1 MPVLNSVIAETMPSE
16 RPSFM
21 REGAH
26 NFSTSPTPITPN
38 VAARPV
44 SLSDTPV
51 RQSGSSN
58 QTAEKSVK
66 GAGFFDILISVS
78 LFAIFFGLPIF
89 FTGLTFQGIAFE
101 KQMYFYVWLLI
112 GIVAWASKGVVT
124 GEMHIRR
131 TALDIFILLF
141 LVVYGVS
148 AVLSVDRWHS
158 FWGFF
163 GDPSRGMI
171 SLLALTLAYYFIMSH
186 FTMKRFFLMFG
197 GFLAAGFLV
206 VAWSILGVSG
216 ISFLP
221 IAMQSYAP
229 LSLIGTVSTL
239 GIFISVLV
247 PLFITALYLIWKNTS
262 MKTGLRYGLLGFVGL
277 GLVGT
282 LYLML
287 ALYPCLLDT
296 SKSSLSWMVPLG
308 GISFFLVYILAQI
321 VRPPEQLTWVPML
334 VFVTMLSFL
343 MIGSN
348 SLLRATLP
356 VEVSPN
362 QRLSF
367 QVAKESLKENFFLG
381 VGPANYGY
389 AFSQYRPDEYN
400 NGPLYSVRFYQ
411 GTGVFFEALTTVGL
425 IGTVLFLIV
434 WLSYLSMGTYLLS
447 SDKEKNKYLSLGL
460 WTGSVMFFIAAF
472 TAPLN
477 GTLILIG
484 VLISTLA
491 LALLLKES
499 HSEERYYSLSFKA
512 SPKYAL
518 ALAFIFMLVS
528 AGVAFLFVFIGKVY
542 LADIA
547 VGTAARL
554 SAEAP
559 QKESLAL
566 IGGAITK
573 YPQEGRYYTRLG
585 QEQLSLLLD
594 VEVRKSEDDQDKDV
608 NSALYQ
614 QAVASIKEAVRRMP
628 NDVLAIET
636 LGLAKENGVPYVT
649 DADAA
654 VLLSDGFDSYRR
666 ASELEPTNPLL
677 IIKQGQMKRLLADA
691 KDPKVDAAEQGAL
704 YDEAK
709 GLFVKAVDKKS
720 NLAAAYYNLAL
731 TEARL
736 KNMDGAIKSITSA
749 MQYDRNNPNFKYNLG
764 IFYQVRDKG
773 NDKEL
778 AETAFKDI
786 LKDNEKLIDVRL
798 SLGLLY
804 ESWNKRDQA
813 LEQYRKILEFLPADG
828 NEMIRSTRGQVEKLI
843 STLQSGK
850 SNLTN
855 GSAAEIVQ
863 PTTLS
868 PSLPQASVEPNAS
881 PLTGPTP

>member
-1 MPVLNSVIAETMPSE
+1 MKKGT
-16 RPSFM
+16 
-21 REGAH
+21 H
-26 NFSTSPTPITPN
+26 NFSGTP
-38 VAARPV
+38 VATVSGTARPV
-44 SLSDTPV
+44 SPSDMPIREVSPAAT
-51 RQSGSSN
+51 
-58 QTAEKSVK
+58 KSVK
-66 GAGFFDILISVS
+66 GAGFFDALISFS
-78 LFAIFFGLPIF
+78 LFAIFFGLPVF

-101 KQMYFYVWLLI
+101 KQMYFYVWLLV

-141 LVVYGVS
+141 LAVYGVS
-148 AVLSVDRWHS
+148 ALLSVDRWHS

-163 GDPSRGMI
+163 GDPSRGVI
-171 SLLALTLAYYFIMSH
+171 SMVALALAYYFIMSH
-186 FTMKRFFLMFG
+186 FTMKRFYLMFG
-197 GFLAAGFLV
+197 GFLLSGFLV
-206 VAWSILGVSG
+206 VVWSILGVSG
-216 ISFLP
+216 VSFLP
-221 IAMQSYAP
+221 EAIQAYAP

-239 GIFISVLV
+239 GIFLSVLV
-247 PLFITALYLIWKNTS
+247 PLFITALYSVWKSTS
-262 MKTGLRYGLLGFVGL
+262 MKAGVRFTFLGFVGL

-287 ALYPCLLDT
+287 ALYPFLLDT
-296 SKSSLSWMVPLG
+296 TKNSLTWMVPLG

-321 VRPPEQLTWVPML
+321 VRPPEQLTWVPMF
-334 VFVTMLSFL
+334 VFVAILAFL

-362 QRLSF
+362 QKLSF

-389 AFSQYRPDEYN
+389 AFSQYRPNEYN
-400 NGPLYSVRFYQ
+400 NSPLYSVRFYQ
-411 GTGVFFEALTTVGL
+411 GTGVFFESLTTIGL
-425 IGTVLFLIV
+425 IGTALLLIV
-434 WLSYLSMGTYLLS
+434 WLSYLSMGMYLLS

-460 WTGSVMFFIAAF
+460 WTGSIMFFIAGF
-472 TAPLN
+472 TSPLN
-477 GTLILIG
+477 GTLVLIG
-484 VLISTLA
+484 VLVSTLA
-491 LALLLKES
+491 LALLFKES

-542 LADIA
+542 MADIA

-554 SAEAP
+554 SAQAP
-559 QKESLAL
+559 QKESLTL
-566 IGGAITK
+566 ISSAIAK

-594 VEVRKSEDDQDKDV
+594 VEVRKSQDDQDKDV

-614 QAVASIKEAVRRMP
+614 QAVANIKEATRRMP
-628 NDVLAIET
+628 NDVLSIET
-636 LGLAKENGVPYVT
+636 LGLAKENGVPYVVDT
-649 DADAA
+649 DAA
-654 VLLSDGFDSYRR
+654 VLLADGFDAYKR

-677 IIKQGQMKRLLADA
+677 IIKQGQMKRLQADA
-691 KDPKVDAAEQGAL
+691 KDPKADAAEQGAL
-704 YDEAK
+704 YDEAR
-709 GLFVKAVDKKS
+709 GLFTQAVQKKS

-731 TEARL
+731 TDARL
-736 KNMDGAIKSITSA
+736 KNMDAAIKDITSA

-786 LKDNEKLIDVRL
+786 LKDNDKLIDVRL

-813 LEQYRKILEFLPADG
+813 LEQYRKILDFLPTDG
-828 NEMIRSTRGQVEKLI
+828 NEMIQSTRKQVEKLI

-850 SNLTN
+850 SNIASN
-855 GSAAEIVQ
+855 SSAAEIVQ

-868 PSLPQASVEPNAS
+868 PSLPVAPSTEPNAS

>member
-1 MPVLNSVIAETMPSE
+1 MLSE
-16 RPSFM
+16 KPSFFK
-21 REGAH
+21 GGSGH
-26 NFSTSPTPITPN
+26 NFSGTPAST
-38 VAARPV
+38 VSSAARPV
-44 SLSDTPV
+44 SLSDMPA
-51 RQSGSSN
+51 REASS
-58 QTAEKSVK
+58 TAPKNAK
-66 GAGFFDILISVS
+66 GAGFFDALISVS

-148 AVLSVDRWHS
+148 ALMSVDRWHS

-171 SLLALTLAYYFIMSH
+171 SLTALALAYYFIMSH

-197 GFLAAGFLV
+197 GFLASGFLV
-206 VAWSILGVSG
+206 VVWSILGVSG
-216 ISFLP
+216 VSFLP
-221 IAMQSYAP
+221 EAIQTYAP

-239 GIFISVLV
+239 GIFLSVLV
-247 PLFITALYLIWKNTS
+247 PLFITALYLVWKSTS
-262 MKTGLRYGLLGFVGL
+262 MKPGFRFTFLGFIGL
-277 GLVGT
+277 GLLGT

-287 ALYPCLLDT
+287 ALYPFLLDT
-296 SKSSLSWMVPLG
+296 TKSSLSWMVPLG

-321 VRPPEQLTWVPML
+321 VRPPEQLTWVPMF
-334 VFVTMLSFL
+334 VFVAILAFL

-362 QRLSF
+362 QRLSL

-389 AFSQYRPDEYN
+389 AFSQYRPNEYN

-411 GTGVFFEALTTVGL
+411 GTGVFFESLTTIGL
-425 IGTVLFLIV
+425 IGTALLLIV
-434 WLSYLSMGTYLLS
+434 WLSYLSMGMYLLS

-460 WTGSVMFFIAAF
+460 WTGSIMFFIAAF

-491 LALLLKES
+491 LALLMKES

-547 VGTAARL
+547 VGTAARM
-554 SAEAP
+554 SAQAP

-566 IGGAITK
+566 MSSAIGK

-594 VEVRKSEDDQDKDV
+594 VEVRKSEEDQDKDV

-614 QAVASIKEAVRRMP
+614 QAVGNIKEATRRMP
-628 NDVLAIET
+628 NDVLSIET

-654 VLLSDGFDSYRR
+654 VLLTDGFDAYKR

-691 KDPKVDAAEQGAL
+691 KDPKADAVEQSAL
-704 YDEAK
+704 YEEAK
-709 GLFVKAVDKKS
+709 GLFMKAAEKKP
-720 NLAAAYYNLAL
+720 NLAAAHYNLAL

-736 KNMDGAIKSITSA
+736 KNMDGALKSITA
-749 MQYDRNNPNFKYNLG
+749 ALQYDRNNANFKYNQG

-786 LKDNEKLIDVRL
+786 LKDNDKLIDVRL

-813 LEQYRKILEFLPADG
+813 LEQYRKILDFLPTDG
-828 NEMIRSTRGQVEKLI
+828 NEMIQSTRKQVEKLI

-850 SNLTN
+850 SNIASDS
-855 GSAAEIVQ
+855 SAAEIVQ

-868 PSLPQASVEPNAS
+868 PSLPVAPSAEPNAS

>member
-1 MPVLNSVIAETMPSE
+1 
-16 RPSFM
+16 M
-21 REGAH
+21 REGTH
-26 NFSTSPTPITPN
+26 NFSASSASIIPN
-38 VAARPV
+38 VARPV
-44 SLSDTPV
+44 SSSDAPTH
-51 RQSGSSN
+51 QGASSGKVSG
-58 QTAEKSVK
+58 KGVK
-66 GAGFFDILISVS
+66 GVGFFDGLISVS

-89 FTGLTFQGIAFE
+89 FTGLTFQGVAFE
-101 KQMYFYVWLLI
+101 KQIYFYVWLLI

-141 LVVYGVS
+141 LAVYGVS

-163 GDPSRGMI
+163 GDPSRGLL
-171 SLLALTLAYYFIMSH
+171 SLVALTLAYYFIMSH

-206 VAWSILGVSG
+206 VVWSILGISG

-221 IAMQSYAP
+221 AAVQSYAP

-247 PLFITALYLIWKNTS
+247 PLFITALYLIWKS
-262 MKTGLRYGLLGFVGL
+262 GSVKTGLRYALLGLSGF

-287 ALYPCLLDT
+287 ALYPFLLDPT
-296 SKSSLSWMVPLG
+296 KSSLAWMVPLG

-334 VFVTMLSFL
+334 TFVTILSFF

-400 NGPLYSVRFYQ
+400 NSPLYSVRFYQ
-411 GTGVFFEALTTVGL
+411 GTGVFFESLTTVGL
-425 IGTVLFLIV
+425 IGTALLLIV
-434 WLSYLSMGTYLLS
+434 WLSYLSMGMYLLS

-460 WTGSVMFFIAAF
+460 WTGSIMFFIAAF

-477 GTLILIG
+477 GALVLIG
-484 VLISTLA
+484 VLVSTLA

-518 ALAFIFMLVS
+518 ALAFTFMLVS

-542 LADIA
+542 LADIS
-547 VGTAARL
+547 VGRAARL
-554 SAEAP
+554 SAAAP
-559 QKESLAL
+559 QKESLTL
-566 IGGAITK
+566 ISGAIAK
-573 YPQEGRYYTRLG
+573 YPQEGRYYTRFG
-585 QEQLSLLLD
+585 QEQLSLLLN
-594 VEVRKSEDDQDKDV
+594 VEVRKSESDQDKDV

-614 QAVASIKEAVRRMP
+614 QAVANIKEATRRMP

-636 LGLAKENGVPYVT
+636 LGLSKENGVPYVDDT
-649 DADAA
+649 DATT
-654 VLLSDGFDSYRR
+654 LLSDGFEAYKR

-677 IIKQGQMKRLLADA
+677 LIKQGQMKRLLADA
-691 KDPKVDAAEQGAL
+691 KDPKADAAEQAAL
-704 YDEAK
+704 YEEAK
-709 GLFVKAVDKKS
+709 GLFAQAVEKKP
-720 NLAAAYYNLAL
+720 NLAAAHYNLAL

-736 KNMDGAIKSITSA
+736 KNMDGAIKDITSA

-778 AETAFKDI
+778 AEAAFKDI
-786 LKDNEKLIDVRL
+786 LKDNEKLVDVRL

-813 LEQYRKILEFLPADG
+813 LEQYRRILDFLPADG
-828 NEMIRSTRGQVEKLI
+828 NEVIQSTRKQVEKLI
-843 STLQSGK
+843 STIQSGK

-855 GSAAEIVQ
+855 SSVAEIAQ
-863 PTTLS
+863 PTTAS
-868 PSLPQASVEPNAS
+868 SSLPALETPIEPNAS
-881 PLTGPTP
+881 SLTGPTP

>member
-1 MPVLNSVIAETMPSE
+1 MSSE

-26 NFSTSPTPITPN
+26 NFSATQASVVPN
-38 VAARPV
+38 AARPV
-44 SLSDTPV
+44 SLSDTPAPV
-51 RQSGSSN
+51 RQGAFPGQS
-58 QTAEKSVK
+58 SVK
-66 GAGFFDILISVS
+66 GVKGVGFFDTLISVS

-101 KQMYFYVWLLI
+101 KQMYFYIWLLI

-141 LVVYGVS
+141 LAVYGVS
-148 AVLSVDRWHS
+148 ALFSVDRWHS

-163 GDPSRGMI
+163 GDPSRGFL
-171 SLLALTLAYYFIMSH
+171 SLVALTLAYYFIMSH

-197 GFLAAGFLV
+197 GFLTAGFLV
-206 VAWSILGVSG
+206 VVWSILGVSG

-221 IAMQSYAP
+221 VAMQTYSP

-247 PLFITALYLIWKNTS
+247 PLFITALYLVWKSVS
-262 MKTGLRYGLLGFVGL
+262 MKTGLRYGLLGLIGL
-277 GLVGT
+277 GLAGT

-287 ALYPCLLDT
+287 ALYPFLLDP
-296 SKSSLSWMVPLG
+296 SKSSLAWMVPLG

-334 VFVTMLSFL
+334 VFVMILSFF

-367 QVAKESLKENFFLG
+367 QVARESLKENFFLG

-389 AFSQYRPDEYN
+389 AFSQYRPAEYN
-400 NGPLYSVRFYQ
+400 KGSLYSVRFYQ
-411 GTGVFFEALTTVGL
+411 GTGIFFEALTTVGI
-425 IGTVLFLIV
+425 IGTVLLLIV
-434 WLSYLSMGTYLLS
+434 WLSYLSMGMYLLS

-460 WTGSVMFFIAAF
+460 WTGSIMFFIAAF

-477 GTLILIG
+477 GALVLIG
-484 VLISTLA
+484 VLVSTLA

-518 ALAFIFMLVS
+518 ALAFTFMLVS

-542 LADIA
+542 MADIA

-554 SAEAP
+554 SVQAP
-559 QKESLAL
+559 QKESKDL
-566 IGGAITK
+566 IKGAIIK

-585 QEQLSLLLD
+585 QEQLSLLLN
-594 VEVRKSEDDQDKDV
+594 VEMRKPEGDQDKIA
-608 NSALYQ
+608 NTALYQ
-614 QAVASIKEAVRRMP
+614 EAKANLAEATRRMP
-628 NDVLAIET
+628 NDVLAVET
-636 LGLAKENGVPYVT
+636 LGLANENGVPYVDDT
-649 DADAA
+649 DAATL
-654 VLLSDGFDSYRR
+654 LLSAFDAYKR

-677 IIKQGQMKRLLADA
+677 LIKQGQMKRLLADT
-691 KDPKVDAAEQGAL
+691 KDPKTESAEQSAL
-704 YDEAK
+704 YGEAK
-709 GLFVKAVDKKS
+709 GFFDGAIGKKPD
-720 NLAAAYYNLAL
+720 LAAAYYNLAL
-731 TEARL
+731 TDARL
-736 KNMDGAIKSITSA
+736 KNMDGAIKDITSA

-778 AETAFKDI
+778 AEAAFKDI
-786 LKDNEKLIDVRL
+786 LKDNEKLVDVRL

-813 LEQYRKILEFLPADG
+813 LEQYRRILDFLPADG
-828 NEMIRSTRGQVEKLI
+828 NEVIQSTRKQVEKLI

-850 SNLTN
+850 SNIAPN
-855 GSAAEIVQ
+855 SSVAEIAQ
-863 PTTLS
+863 PTTTS
-868 PSLPQASVEPNAS
+868 PSLPALETPLEPNAS

>member
-1 MPVLNSVIAETMPSE
+1 MLSE
-16 RPSFM
+16 KPSFFK
-21 REGAH
+21 GGSGH
-26 NFSTSPTPITPN
+26 NFSGTPAST
-38 VAARPV
+38 VSSAARPV
-44 SLSDTPV
+44 SLSDMPA
-51 RQSGSSN
+51 REASS
-58 QTAEKSVK
+58 TAPKNAK
-66 GAGFFDILISVS
+66 GAGFFDALISVS

-148 AVLSVDRWHS
+148 ALMSVDRWHS

-171 SLLALTLAYYFIMSH
+171 SLTALALAYYFIMSH

-197 GFLAAGFLV
+197 GFLASGFLV
-206 VAWSILGVSG
+206 VVWSILGVSG
-216 ISFLP
+216 VSFLP
-221 IAMQSYAP
+221 EAIQAYAP

-239 GIFISVLV
+239 GIFLSVLV
-247 PLFITALYLIWKNTS
+247 PLFITALYLVWKSTS
-262 MKTGLRYGLLGFVGL
+262 MKPGFRFTFLGFIGL
-277 GLVGT
+277 GLLGT

-287 ALYPCLLDT
+287 ALYPFLLDT
-296 SKSSLSWMVPLG
+296 TKSSLSWMVPLG

-321 VRPPEQLTWVPML
+321 VRPPEQLTWVPMF
-334 VFVTMLSFL
+334 VFVAILAFL

-362 QRLSF
+362 QRLSL

-389 AFSQYRPDEYN
+389 AFSQYRPNEYN

-411 GTGVFFEALTTVGL
+411 GTGVFFESLTTIGL
-425 IGTVLFLIV
+425 IGTALLLIV
-434 WLSYLSMGTYLLS
+434 WLSYLSMGMYLLS

-460 WTGSVMFFIAAF
+460 WTGSIMFFIAAF

-491 LALLLKES
+491 LALLMKES

-547 VGTAARL
+547 VGTAARM
-554 SAEAP
+554 SAQAP

-566 IGGAITK
+566 MSSAIGK

-594 VEVRKSEDDQDKDV
+594 VEVRKSEEDQDKDV

-614 QAVASIKEAVRRMP
+614 QAVGNIKEATRRMP
-628 NDVLAIET
+628 NDVLSIET

-654 VLLSDGFDSYRR
+654 VLLTDGFDAYKR

-691 KDPKVDAAEQGAL
+691 KDPKADAVEQSAL
-704 YDEAK
+704 YEEAK
-709 GLFVKAVDKKS
+709 GLFMKAAEKKP
-720 NLAAAYYNLAL
+720 NLAAAHYNLAL

-736 KNMDGAIKSITSA
+736 KNMDGALKSITA
-749 MQYDRNNPNFKYNLG
+749 ALQYDRNNANFKYNQG

-786 LKDNEKLIDVRL
+786 LKDNDKLIDVRL

-813 LEQYRKILEFLPADG
+813 LEQYRKILDFLPTDG
-828 NEMIRSTRGQVEKLI
+828 NEMIQSTRKQVEKLI

-850 SNLTN
+850 SNIASDS
-855 GSAAEIVQ
+855 SAAEIVQ

-868 PSLPQASVEPNAS
+868 PSLPVTPSAEPNAS

>member
-1 MPVLNSVIAETMPSE
+1 MLSE
-16 RPSFM
+16 KPSFFK
-21 REGAH
+21 GGSGH
-26 NFSTSPTPITPN
+26 NFSGTPAST
-38 VAARPV
+38 VSSAARPV
-44 SLSDTPV
+44 SLSDMPAREASSTTPK
-51 RQSGSSN
+51 N
-58 QTAEKSVK
+58 AK
-66 GAGFFDILISVS
+66 GAGFFDALISVS

-148 AVLSVDRWHS
+148 ALMSVDRWHS

-171 SLLALTLAYYFIMSH
+171 SLAALALAYYFIMSH

-197 GFLAAGFLV
+197 GFLASGFLV
-206 VAWSILGVSG
+206 VVWSILGVSG
-216 ISFLP
+216 VSFLP
-221 IAMQSYAP
+221 EAIQAYAP

-239 GIFISVLV
+239 GIFLSVLV
-247 PLFITALYLIWKNTS
+247 PLFITALYLVWKSTS
-262 MKTGLRYGLLGFVGL
+262 MKPGFRFTFLGFIGL
-277 GLVGT
+277 GLLGT

-287 ALYPCLLDT
+287 ALYPFLLDT
-296 SKSSLSWMVPLG
+296 TKSSLSWMVPLG

-321 VRPPEQLTWVPML
+321 VRPPEQLTWVPMF
-334 VFVTMLSFL
+334 VFVAILAFL

-362 QRLSF
+362 QRLSL

-389 AFSQYRPDEYN
+389 AFSQYRPNEYN

-411 GTGVFFEALTTVGL
+411 GTGVFFESLTTIGL
-425 IGTVLFLIV
+425 IGTALLLIV
-434 WLSYLSMGTYLLS
+434 WLSYLSMGMYLLS

-460 WTGSVMFFIAAF
+460 WTGSIMFFIAAF

-491 LALLLKES
+491 LALLMKES

-547 VGTAARL
+547 VGTAARM
-554 SAEAP
+554 SAQAP

-566 IGGAITK
+566 MSSAIGK

-594 VEVRKSEDDQDKDV
+594 VEVRKSEEDQDKDV

-614 QAVASIKEAVRRMP
+614 QAVGNIKEATRRMP
-628 NDVLAIET
+628 NDVLSIET

-654 VLLSDGFDSYRR
+654 VLLTDGFDAYKR

-691 KDPKVDAAEQGAL
+691 KDPKADAVEQSAL
-704 YDEAK
+704 YEEAK
-709 GLFVKAVDKKS
+709 GLFMKAAEKKP
-720 NLAAAYYNLAL
+720 NLAAAHYNLAL

-736 KNMDGAIKSITSA
+736 KNMDGALKSITA
-749 MQYDRNNPNFKYNLG
+749 ALQYDRNNANFKYNQG

-786 LKDNEKLIDVRL
+786 LKDNDKLIDVRL

-813 LEQYRKILEFLPADG
+813 LEQYRKILDFLPTDG
-828 NEMIRSTRGQVEKLI
+828 NEMIQSTRKQVEKLI

-850 SNLTN
+850 SNIASDS
-855 GSAAEIVQ
+855 SAAEIVQ

-868 PSLPQASVEPNAS
+868 PSLPVAPSAEPNAS

>member
-1 MPVLNSVIAETMPSE
+1 MPA
-16 RPSFM
+16 
-21 REGAH
+21 REAS
-26 NFSTSPTPITPN
+26 STAPKN
-38 VAARPV
+38 A
-44 SLSDTPV
+44 
-51 RQSGSSN
+51 
-58 QTAEKSVK
+58 K
-66 GAGFFDILISVS
+66 GAGFFDALISVS

-148 AVLSVDRWHS
+148 ALMSVDRWHS

-171 SLLALTLAYYFIMSH
+171 SLTALALAYYFIMSH

-197 GFLAAGFLV
+197 GFLASGFLV
-206 VAWSILGVSG
+206 VVWSILGVSG
-216 ISFLP
+216 VSFLP
-221 IAMQSYAP
+221 EAIQAYAP

-239 GIFISVLV
+239 GIFLSVLV
-247 PLFITALYLIWKNTS
+247 PLFITALYLVWKSTS
-262 MKTGLRYGLLGFVGL
+262 MKPGFRFTFLGFIGL
-277 GLVGT
+277 GLLGT

-287 ALYPCLLDT
+287 ALYPFLLDT
-296 SKSSLSWMVPLG
+296 TKSSLSWMVPLG

-321 VRPPEQLTWVPML
+321 VRPPEQLTWVPMF
-334 VFVTMLSFL
+334 VFVAILAFL

-362 QRLSF
+362 QRLSL

-389 AFSQYRPDEYN
+389 AFSQYRPNEYN

-411 GTGVFFEALTTVGL
+411 GTGVFFESLTTIGL
-425 IGTVLFLIV
+425 IGTALLLIV
-434 WLSYLSMGTYLLS
+434 WLSYLSMGMYLLS

-460 WTGSVMFFIAAF
+460 WTGSIMFFIAAF

-491 LALLLKES
+491 LALLMKES

-547 VGTAARL
+547 VGTAARM
-554 SAEAP
+554 SAQAP

-566 IGGAITK
+566 MSSAIGK

-594 VEVRKSEDDQDKDV
+594 VEVRKSEEDQDKDV

-614 QAVASIKEAVRRMP
+614 QAVGNIKEATRRMP
-628 NDVLAIET
+628 NDVLSIET

-654 VLLSDGFDSYRR
+654 VLLTDGFDAYKR

-691 KDPKVDAAEQGAL
+691 KDPKADAVEQSAL
-704 YDEAK
+704 YEEAK
-709 GLFVKAVDKKS
+709 GLFMKAAEKKP
-720 NLAAAYYNLAL
+720 NLAAAHYNLAL

-736 KNMDGAIKSITSA
+736 KNMDGALKSITA
-749 MQYDRNNPNFKYNLG
+749 ALQYDRNNANFKYNQG

-786 LKDNEKLIDVRL
+786 LKSNDKLIDVRL

-828 NEMIRSTRGQVEKLI
+828 NEMIQSTRKQVEKLI
-843 STLQSGK
+843 DTLQSGK
-850 SNLTN
+850 SNIASN
-855 GSAAEIVQ
+855 SSAAEIVQ

-868 PSLPQASVEPNAS
+868 PSLPVTPSAEPNAS

>member
-1 MPVLNSVIAETMPSE
+1 MLSE
-16 RPSFM
+16 KPSFFK
-21 REGAH
+21 GGSGH
-26 NFSTSPTPITPN
+26 NFSGTPAST
-38 VAARPV
+38 VSSAARPV
-44 SLSDTPV
+44 SLSDMPA
-51 RQSGSSN
+51 REASS
-58 QTAEKSVK
+58 TAPKNAK
-66 GAGFFDILISVS
+66 GAGFFDALISVS

-148 AVLSVDRWHS
+148 ALMSVDRWHS

-171 SLLALTLAYYFIMSH
+171 SLTALALAYYFIMSH

-197 GFLAAGFLV
+197 GFLASGFLV
-206 VAWSILGVSG
+206 VVWSILGVSG
-216 ISFLP
+216 VSFLP
-221 IAMQSYAP
+221 EAIQTYAP

-239 GIFISVLV
+239 GIFLSVLV
-247 PLFITALYLIWKNTS
+247 PLFITALYLVWKSTS
-262 MKTGLRYGLLGFVGL
+262 MKPGFRFTFLGFIGL
-277 GLVGT
+277 GLLGT

-287 ALYPCLLDT
+287 ALYPFLLDT
-296 SKSSLSWMVPLG
+296 TKSSLSWMVPLG

-321 VRPPEQLTWVPML
+321 VRPPEQLTWVPMF
-334 VFVTMLSFL
+334 VFVAILAFL

-362 QRLSF
+362 QRLSL

-389 AFSQYRPDEYN
+389 AFSQYRPNEYN

-411 GTGVFFEALTTVGL
+411 GTGVFFESLTTIGL
-425 IGTVLFLIV
+425 IGTALLLIV
-434 WLSYLSMGTYLLS
+434 WLSYLSMGMYLLS

-460 WTGSVMFFIAAF
+460 WTGSIMFFIAAF

-491 LALLLKES
+491 LALLMKES

-547 VGTAARL
+547 VGTAARM
-554 SAEAP
+554 SAQAP

-566 IGGAITK
+566 MSSAIGK

-594 VEVRKSEDDQDKDV
+594 VEVRKSEKDQDKDV

-614 QAVASIKEAVRRMP
+614 QAVGNIKEATRRMP
-628 NDVLAIET
+628 NDVLSIET

-654 VLLSDGFDSYRR
+654 VLLTDGFDAYKR

-691 KDPKVDAAEQGAL
+691 KDPKADAVEQSAL
-704 YDEAK
+704 YEEAK
-709 GLFVKAVDKKS
+709 GLFMKAAEKKP
-720 NLAAAYYNLAL
+720 NLAAAHYNLAL

-736 KNMDGAIKSITSA
+736 KNMDGALKSITA
-749 MQYDRNNPNFKYNLG
+749 ALQYDRNNANFKYNQG

-786 LKDNEKLIDVRL
+786 LKDNDKLIDVRL

-813 LEQYRKILEFLPADG
+813 LEQYRKILDFLPTDG
-828 NEMIRSTRGQVEKLI
+828 NEMIQSTRKQVEKLI

-850 SNLTN
+850 SNIASDS
-855 GSAAEIVQ
+855 SAAEIVQ

-868 PSLPQASVEPNAS
+868 PSLPVTPSAEPNAS

>member
-1 MPVLNSVIAETMPSE
+1 MLSE
-16 RPSFM
+16 KPSFFK
-21 REGAH
+21 GGSGH
-26 NFSTSPTPITPN
+26 NFSGTPAST
-38 VAARPV
+38 VSSAARPV
-44 SLSDTPV
+44 SLSDMPA
-51 RQSGSSN
+51 REASS
-58 QTAEKSVK
+58 TAPKNAK
-66 GAGFFDILISVS
+66 GAGFFDALISVS

-148 AVLSVDRWHS
+148 ALMSVDRWHS

-171 SLLALTLAYYFIMSH
+171 SLTALALAYYFIMSH

-197 GFLAAGFLV
+197 GFLASGFLV
-206 VAWSILGVSG
+206 VVWSILGVSG
-216 ISFLP
+216 VSFLP
-221 IAMQSYAP
+221 EAIQAYAP

-239 GIFISVLV
+239 GIFLSVLV
-247 PLFITALYLIWKNTS
+247 PLFITALYLVWKSTS
-262 MKTGLRYGLLGFVGL
+262 MKPGFRFTFLGFIGL
-277 GLVGT
+277 GLLGT

-287 ALYPCLLDT
+287 ALYPFLLDT
-296 SKSSLSWMVPLG
+296 TKSSLSWMVPLG

-321 VRPPEQLTWVPML
+321 VRPPEQLTWVPMF
-334 VFVTMLSFL
+334 VFVAILAFL

-362 QRLSF
+362 QRLSL

-389 AFSQYRPDEYN
+389 AFSQYRPNEYN

-411 GTGVFFEALTTVGL
+411 GTGVFFESLTTIGL
-425 IGTVLFLIV
+425 IGTALLLIV
-434 WLSYLSMGTYLLS
+434 WLSYLSMGMYLLS

-460 WTGSVMFFIAAF
+460 WTGSIMFFIAAF

-491 LALLLKES
+491 LALLMKES

-547 VGTAARL
+547 VGTAARM
-554 SAEAP
+554 SAQAP

-566 IGGAITK
+566 MSSAIGK

-594 VEVRKSEDDQDKDV
+594 VEVRKSEEDQDKDV

-614 QAVASIKEAVRRMP
+614 QAVGNIKEATRRMP
-628 NDVLAIET
+628 NDVLSIET

-654 VLLSDGFDSYRR
+654 VLLTDGFDAYKR

-691 KDPKVDAAEQGAL
+691 KDPKADAVEQSAL
-704 YDEAK
+704 YEEAK
-709 GLFVKAVDKKS
+709 GLFMKAAEKKP
-720 NLAAAYYNLAL
+720 NLAAAHYNLAL

-736 KNMDGAIKSITSA
+736 KNMDGALKSITA
-749 MQYDRNNPNFKYNLG
+749 ALQYDRNNANFKYNQG

-786 LKDNEKLIDVRL
+786 LKSNDKLIDVRL

-828 NEMIRSTRGQVEKLI
+828 NEMIQSTRKQVEKLI
-843 STLQSGK
+843 DTLQSGK
-850 SNLTN
+850 SNIASN
-855 GSAAEIVQ
+855 SSAAEIVQ

-868 PSLPQASVEPNAS
+868 PSLPVTPSAEPNAS

>member
-1 MPVLNSVIAETMPSE
+1 MISE
-16 RPSFM
+16 KPSFFK
-21 REGAH
+21 EGGSH
-26 NFSTSPTPITPN
+26 NFSGTSTPAVSN
-38 VAARPV
+38 AARQV
-44 SLSDTPV
+44 SPSDMPIRET
-51 RQSGSSN
+51 SAISSKG
-58 QTAEKSVK
+58 AK
-66 GAGFFDILISVS
+66 GAGFFDVLISFS

-112 GIVAWASKGVVT
+112 GIVAWASKGIVT

-141 LVVYGVS
+141 LVVYGIS
-148 AVLSVDRWHS
+148 TLLSVDRWHS

-163 GDPSRGMI
+163 GDPSRGMLSLI
-171 SLLALTLAYYFIMSH
+171 SLALAYYFIMSH

-197 GFLAAGFLV
+197 GFLASGFLV
-206 VAWSILGVSG
+206 VMWSILGVSG
-216 ISFLP
+216 VSFLP
-221 IAMQSYAP
+221 TALQAYAP

-239 GIFISVLV
+239 GIFISILI
-247 PLFITALYLIWKNTS
+247 PLFMTALYLVWKSES
-262 MKTGLRYGLLGFVGL
+262 MKTGLRYVLLGCIGL

-287 ALYPCLLDT
+287 ALYPFLLDT
-296 SKSSLSWMVPLG
+296 TKNSLSWMVPLG

-321 VRPPEQLTWVPML
+321 VRPPEQLTWVPMF
-334 VFVTMLSFL
+334 VFVAMLSFL

-389 AFSQYRPDEYN
+389 AFSQYRPNEYN
-400 NGPLYSVRFYQ
+400 EGPLYSIRFYQ
-411 GTGVFFEALTTVGL
+411 GTGVFFESLTTIGLVG
-425 IGTVLFLIV
+425 TALFLIV
-434 WLSYLSMGTYLLS
+434 WLSYLSMGMYLLS

-460 WTGSVMFFIAAF
+460 WTGSIMFFIAGF
-472 TAPLN
+472 TTPLN
-477 GTLILIG
+477 GTLLLIG
-484 VLISTLA
+484 TLISTLA

-499 HSEERYYSLSFKA
+499 HAEERYYSLSFKA

-547 VGTAARL
+547 VGTAARM
-554 SAEAP
+554 SAQGP

-566 IGGAITK
+566 MSGAIAK

-594 VEVRKSEDDQDKDV
+594 VEVRKSQNDQDRDV

-614 QAVASIKEAVRRMP
+614 QAVGNIKEAIRRMP
-628 NDVLAIET
+628 NDVLSIET

-649 DADAA
+649 DTEAA
-654 VLLSDGFDSYRR
+654 VLLSDGFDAYKR

-691 KDPKVDAAEQGAL
+691 KDPKADAAEQSAL
-704 YDEAK
+704 YEEAK
-709 GLFVKAVDKKS
+709 GFFAKAAEKKP
-720 NLAAAYYNLAL
+720 NLAAAHYNLAL
-731 TEARL
+731 TDARL
-736 KNMDGAIKSITSA
+736 KNMDGAIKDITMA
-749 MQYDRNNPNFKYNLG
+749 LQYDRNNANFKYNLG

-773 NDKEL
+773 DDKEL
-778 AETAFKDI
+778 AETNFKDI
-786 LKDNEKLIDVRL
+786 LKTNEKLIDVRL

-813 LEQYRKILEFLPADG
+813 LEQYRKILDFLPNDE
-828 NEMIRSTRGQVEKLI
+828 NETIRSTRQQVEKLI

-850 SNLTN
+850 SNIAAN
-855 GSAAEIVQ
+855 SSAAEIVQ
-863 PTTLS
+863 PATLS
-868 PSLPQASVEPNAS
+868 PTLPTSQTPTEPNAS

>member
-1 MPVLNSVIAETMPSE
+1 MLSE
-16 RPSFM
+16 KPSFFK
-21 REGAH
+21 GGSGH
-26 NFSTSPTPITPN
+26 NFSGTPAST
-38 VAARPV
+38 VSSAARPV
-44 SLSDTPV
+44 SLSDMPA
-51 RQSGSSN
+51 REASS
-58 QTAEKSVK
+58 TAPKNAK
-66 GAGFFDILISVS
+66 GAGFFDALISVS

-148 AVLSVDRWHS
+148 ALMSVDRWHS

-171 SLLALTLAYYFIMSH
+171 SLTALALAYYFIMSH

-197 GFLAAGFLV
+197 GFLASGFLV
-206 VAWSILGVSG
+206 VVWSILGVSG
-216 ISFLP
+216 VSFLP
-221 IAMQSYAP
+221 EAIQTYAP

-239 GIFISVLV
+239 GIFLSVLV
-247 PLFITALYLIWKNTS
+247 PLFITALYLVWKSTS
-262 MKTGLRYGLLGFVGL
+262 MKPGFRFTFLGFIGL
-277 GLVGT
+277 GLLGT

-287 ALYPCLLDT
+287 ALYPFLLDT
-296 SKSSLSWMVPLG
+296 TKSSLSWMVPLG

-321 VRPPEQLTWVPML
+321 VRPPEQLTWVPMF
-334 VFVTMLSFL
+334 VFVAILAFL

-362 QRLSF
+362 QRLSL

-389 AFSQYRPDEYN
+389 AFSQYRPNEYN

-411 GTGVFFEALTTVGL
+411 GTGVFFESLTTIGL
-425 IGTVLFLIV
+425 IGTALLLIV
-434 WLSYLSMGTYLLS
+434 WLSYLSMGMYLLS

-460 WTGSVMFFIAAF
+460 WTGSIMFFIAAF

-491 LALLLKES
+491 LALLMKES

-547 VGTAARL
+547 VGTAARM
-554 SAEAP
+554 SAQAP

-566 IGGAITK
+566 MSSAIGK

-594 VEVRKSEDDQDKDV
+594 VEVRKSEEDQDKDV

-614 QAVASIKEAVRRMP
+614 QAVGNIKEATRRMP
-628 NDVLAIET
+628 NDVLSIET

-654 VLLSDGFDSYRR
+654 VLLTDGFDAYKR

-691 KDPKVDAAEQGAL
+691 KDPKADAVEQSAL
-704 YDEAK
+704 YEEAK
-709 GLFVKAVDKKS
+709 GLFMKAAEKKP
-720 NLAAAYYNLAL
+720 NLAAAHYNLAL

-736 KNMDGAIKSITSA
+736 KNMDGALKSITA
-749 MQYDRNNPNFKYNLG
+749 ALQYDRNNANFKYNQG

-786 LKDNEKLIDVRL
+786 LKDNDKLIDVRL

-813 LEQYRKILEFLPADG
+813 LEQYRKILDFLPTDG
-828 NEMIRSTRGQVEKLI
+828 NEMIQSTRKQVEKLI

-850 SNLTN
+850 SNIASDS
-855 GSAAEIVQ
+855 SAAEIVQ

-868 PSLPQASVEPNAS
+868 PSLPVTPSAEPNAS